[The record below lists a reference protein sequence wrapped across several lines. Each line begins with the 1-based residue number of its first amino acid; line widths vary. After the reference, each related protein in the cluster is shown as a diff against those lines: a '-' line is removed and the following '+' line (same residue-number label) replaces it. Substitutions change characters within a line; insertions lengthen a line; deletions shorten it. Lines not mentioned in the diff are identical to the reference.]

1 MIKNEK
7 LVPKISV
14 DELKKKTIGFI
25 SLGCDKNRVDLEKI
39 IYKCKDFGFTIVNNP
54 KDANIIVVNTCSFIE
69 SARKESIES
78 ILEMAGYKNI
88 VTEKLIVTGCIN
100 EMNYTDLA
108 DSLPEV
114 DMFVSIKDNEE
125 IVAKIASLYG
135 IALTHNPYQY
145 GRVLTT
151 AKHYAYLKIAD
162 GCNNFCTYCTIPYIR
177 GRFKSTPIE
186 ELITEAKDLVQNGAK
201 EIILVAQDVTKY
213 GVDIYKEKAIVKL
226 IRELSNIE
234 GLDWIRLLYC
244 YPEQLD
250 DALIAEIRDNPKV
263 CKYVDMPLQHI
274 SNDILKAMNRK
285 SSKQYILDLITKLRK
300 EIPNIVIRSTFILGF
315 PGETED
321 HFKELCEFVQEY
333 KLDNVGFFTY
343 SKEEGTPAYKFN
355 NQVPE
360 DVKKQRLKTISSLQY
375 EVVRKIHTDMLDKD
389 YLVVVDNKNSKCAIC
404 RYYGQ
409 CPDVDSVILVDNH
422 ENMQVGNYYTITI
435 KNLKNYDFKG
445 ENKYV

>member
-1 MIKNEK
+1 M
-7 LVPKISV
+7 VPMGTIGVFSV
-14 DELKKKTIGFI
+14 DNGIVFSNCVRQGYVE
-25 SLGCDKNRVDLEKI
+25 SSNVSPEKEWI
-39 IYKCKDFGFTIVNNP
+39 
-54 KDANIIVVNTCSFIE
+54 
-69 SARKESIES
+69 
-78 ILEMAGYKNI
+78 EMANYKSTI
-88 VTEKLIVTGCIN
+88 TEKLIVTGCIN
-100 EMNYTDLA
+100 EMNYTDLQE
-108 DSLPEV
+108 SLPEV
-114 DMFVSIKDNEE
+114 DAFISIKDNEN
-125 IVAKIASLYG
+125 IISKIASLYG
-135 IALTHNPYQY
+135 LSINHSCYEY

-186 ELITEAKDLVQNGAK
+186 ELIIEAKDLVQNGAK

-213 GVDIYKEKAIVKL
+213 GVDIYKEKSIVRL
-226 IRELSNIE
+226 IQELSKIE
-234 GLDWIRLLYC
+234 YLDWIRLLYC

-274 SNDILKAMNRK
+274 SDDILKLMNRK
-285 SSKQYILDLITKLRK
+285 SSKQYILDLITKLRMQ
-300 EIPNIVIRSTFILGF
+300 IPNIVIRSTFILGF
-315 PGETED
+315 PGETD
-321 HFKELCEFVQEY
+321 THFEELCQFIKEY

-343 SKEEGTPAYKFN
+343 SKEEGTPAYNFK

-360 DVKKQRLKTISSLQY
+360 NVKKQRLKTISNIQY
-375 EVVRKIHTDMLDKD
+375 EVVRTLHTDMLEKD
-389 YLVVVDNKNSKCAIC
+389 YLVIVDNKNSKCAIC

-435 KNLKNYDFKG
+435 KSLKNYDFKG